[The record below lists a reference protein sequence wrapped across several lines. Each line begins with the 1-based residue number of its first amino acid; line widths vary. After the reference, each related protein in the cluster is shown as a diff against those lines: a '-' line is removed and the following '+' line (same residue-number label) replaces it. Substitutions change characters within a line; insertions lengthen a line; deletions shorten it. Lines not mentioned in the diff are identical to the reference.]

1 MKILLTGANGYIGS
15 KVCKYLCDH
24 YYEVIAVDLCST
36 HIDSRARFI
45 NFDIFNLEDKDLFS
59 FFDEPDVCLHLA
71 WRDGF
76 KHNSNKH
83 ILDLSSH
90 FKFLENLVKNG
101 LKNLA
106 IMGTMHE
113 VGYREGAVDE
123 NTPCKPTNYYGISKN
138 CLRECTKL
146 LCEEYNCSWKWLR
159 AFYIYGNDDYGASVF
174 CKIRKAFEDG
184 TKEFSL
190 TSGTNKFDFIDID
203 ELSELISLSIVQNQI
218 NGIINVSSGKPISL
232 KDQILMYV
240 KINNIKLKL
249 NWGFYPERESE
260 SPCIYGD
267 NTKISEIIKNS
278 TLL

>member
-15 KVCKYLCDH
+15 KVCTYLCEH
-24 YYEVIAVDLCST
+24 CHEVIAVDLYNS
-36 HIDSRARFI
+36 HIDSRARFV
-45 NFDIFNLEDKDLFS
+45 NFDIFNFENKDLFS
-59 FFDEPDVCLHLA
+59 FFDEPDVCVHLA

-76 KHNSNKH
+76 KHDSNKH

-90 FKFLENLVKNG
+90 FKFLENLVING

-146 LCEEYNCSWKWLR
+146 LCEQNNCSWKRLR
-159 AFYIYGNDDYGASVF
+159 AFYIYGDDEFGASVF
-174 CKIRKAFEDG
+174 CKIKKAYKAG
-184 TKEFSL
+184 IKEFNL
-190 TSGTNKFDFIDID
+190 TSGVNKFDFIDING
-203 ELSELISLSIVQNQI
+203 LCKLISMCITQNKI

-232 KDQILMYV
+232 KEQILMY
-240 KINNIKLKL
+240 ISENNIKLKL
-249 NWGFYPERESE
+249 NWGVYPERESE

-267 NTKISEIIKNS
+267 NAKILEIIKNS